1 MKIICI
7 GRNYVEHAAE
17 MKSEVPEKPVWFMKP
32 QTAIINKN
40 QPFYY
45 PDFSKEI
52 HHEVEVVVKIK
63 KAGKHIQ
70 EKFAHLYYDEISIG
84 LDLTARDLQAEAKK
98 KGLPWEIAKA
108 FDGSA
113 PLGKFVSLSEF
124 ENIQNIDFRLLKNG
138 EIIQASNTKNMIFS
152 VDKLISYVS
161 QFVSLKIGDLIFTG
175 TPKGVGPVKI
185 GDKLE
190 AYLGEKLLLKTL
202 VK

>member
-1 MKIICI
+1 MKIFCI

-17 MKSEVPEKPVWFMKP
+17 MKSEVPDKPVWFMKP

-45 PDFSKEI
+45 PDFSNEI
-52 HHEVEVVVKIK
+52 HHEVEIVVKIK

-113 PLGKFVSLSEF
+113 PLGKFVNLSEF
-124 ENIQNIDFRLLKNG
+124 DDIQNIDFKLLKND

-190 AYLGEKLLLKTL
+190 AYLGEKLLLKTEI
-202 VK
+202 K

>member
-45 PDFSKEI
+45 PDFSNEI

-84 LDLTARDLQAEAKK
+84 LDLTARDLQAEAKI

-124 ENIQNIDFRLLKNG
+124 ENIQNIDFKLLKNG
-138 EIIQASNTKNMIFS
+138 EIIQASNTKHMIFS

-185 GDKLE
+185 GDKFE
-190 AYLGEKLLLKTL
+190 AYLGEKLLLTTEIK
-202 VK
+202 